1 MFLTCQNLKLINI
14 IFSVVTVGQFDVSA
28 SAAAT
33 QMYVPGYTAADV
45 QGIMGNQQQQATA
58 QTFRLTQPPTAPQPG

>member
-1 MFLTCQNLKLINI
+1 MLLTCSF
-14 IFSVVTVGQFDVSA
+14 IFSTCTVGQFDVSA